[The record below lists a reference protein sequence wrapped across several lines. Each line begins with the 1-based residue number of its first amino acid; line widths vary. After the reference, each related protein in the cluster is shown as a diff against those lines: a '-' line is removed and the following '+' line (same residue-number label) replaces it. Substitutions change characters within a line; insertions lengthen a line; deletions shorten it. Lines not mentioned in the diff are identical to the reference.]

1 VRAGF
6 QYCLFLAQMVGEP
19 APTISKNIT
28 DIVGCVAIDNLET
41 KSQISQIR
49 SLPDEIYPWVRAGFQ
64 YCLFLAQMVGE
75 PAPTI
80 SKNITDIVGC
90 VAIDNL
96 ETKSQISQ
104 IRSLPDEI
112 YRWVRAGFQ
121 YCLFLAQ
128 MVGEPAPTISK

>member
-1 VRAGF
+1 MLNTKKQWVR
-6 QYCLFLAQMVGEP
+6 
-19 APTISKNIT
+19 S
-28 DIVGCVAIDNLET
+28 AIDNLET
-41 KSQISQIR
+41 KSHISQIR
-49 SLPDEIYPWVRAGFQ
+49 SLPDEIYRWVRAGFQ

-104 IRSLPDEI
+104 RRTLPD
-112 YRWVRAGFQ
+112 
-121 YCLFLAQ
+121 YC
-128 MVGEPAPTISK
+128 

>member
-1 VRAGF
+1 
-6 QYCLFLAQMVGEP
+6 
-19 APTISKNIT
+19 
-28 DIVGCVAIDNLET
+28 
-41 KSQISQIR
+41 
-49 SLPDEIYPWVRAGFQ
+49 
-64 YCLFLAQMVGE
+64 MVGE

-112 YRWVRAGFQ
+112 YRWVSEGGFSI
-121 YCLFLAQ
+121 LFIFGAD
-128 MVGEPAPTISK
+128 GW

>member
-1 VRAGF
+1 MTK
-6 QYCLFLAQMVGEP
+6 QNYL
-19 APTISKNIT
+19 KNPPRPHAKYKKNN
-28 DIVGCVAIDNLET
+28 GCVAIDNLET
-41 KSQISQIR
+41 KSHISQIR
-49 SLPDEIYPWVRAGFQ
+49 SLPDEIYRWVRAGFQ

-104 IRSLPDEI
+104 RRTLPD
-112 YRWVRAGFQ
+112 
-121 YCLFLAQ
+121 
-128 MVGEPAPTISK
+128 